1 MVEVKAWKLN
11 QFGEDTGTGESEQ
24 SGNHNGRRRLLHN
37 HHTIRHTTVHARTM
51 LQAELIAAQ
60 TPPRTIAR
68 AVMAD
73 AGKAGAVGAGG
84 GRGGISEA
92 RRSIPSERMEGTVCE
107 VCEVNSKQLFS
118 RARSQ

>member
-1 MVEVKAWKLN
+1 
-11 QFGEDTGTGESEQ
+11 
-24 SGNHNGRRRLLHN
+24 
-37 HHTIRHTTVHARTM
+37 M

-107 VCEVNSKQLFS
+107 VCEVNSNNYFQHDAKPVRKPKVAAS
-118 RARSQ
+118 RKEARDCRRLVGRR

>member
-1 MVEVKAWKLN
+1 
-11 QFGEDTGTGESEQ
+11 
-24 SGNHNGRRRLLHN
+24 
-37 HHTIRHTTVHARTM
+37 M

-92 RRSIPSERMEGTVCE
+92 RRSIPSERMEETVCE
-107 VCEVNSKQLFS
+107 VW
-118 RARSQ
+118 RPIWRSTQTTNFHEREAGEKT

>member
-1 MVEVKAWKLN
+1 MVEVKERKSN
-11 QFGEDTGTGESEQ
+11 QFGEDEGTGESEQ
-24 SGNHNGRRRLLHN
+24 NGNHNGRRRLSHN
-37 HHTIRHTTVHARTM
+37 HHTTRHTTVHTPRTM

-92 RRSIPSERMEGTVCE
+92 RRSIPSERMEGTVCG
-107 VCEVNSKQLFS
+107 KK
-118 RARSQ
+118 